1 MTTSTTRDSLLA
13 ARPFVVRYCRARLD
27 PDAADDVAQDACL
40 ELLEALP
47 RRPPERPFP
56 DFVRGIAR
64 HQVVAARRA
73 AARQRDEPVAEL
85 PDGID
90 SSPDPEHHVLR
101 RELGER
107 MAKLLRVL
115 SRKQREIVVLR
126 VVVGLSAEETA
137 AAIGSTPGAV
147 RVAQH
152 RALDRLRRAMT
163 GLTTATLAG

>member
-1 MTTSTTRDSLLA
+1 MTSTTRDSLLVA
-13 ARPFVVRYCRARLD
+13 ARPLVVRYCRARLD

-47 RRPPERPFP
+47 RRPPERPFG

-64 HQVVAARRA
+64 HQVAAARRA
-73 AARQRDEPVAEL
+73 AARQRAEPVAEL

-90 SSPDPEHHVLR
+90 ASPDPEHHVLR

-115 SRKQREIVVLR
+115 SRKQQEIVVLR

-137 AAIGSTPGAV
+137 TAIGSTPGAV

-152 RALDRLRRAMT
+152 RALDRLRKAVT
-163 GLTTATLAG
+163 S

>member
-1 MTTSTTRDSLLA
+1 MTTRATRDSLLA
-13 ARPFVVRYCRARLD
+13 ARPLVVRYCRARLD

-47 RRPPERPFP
+47 RRPPERPFG

-64 HQVVAARRA
+64 HQVAAARQA

-85 PDGID
+85 PDRVD

-101 RELGER
+101 CELGER
-107 MAKLLRVL
+107 VAKLLRVL

-137 AAIGSTPGAV
+137 TAVGSTPGAV

-152 RALDRLRRAMT
+152 RALGQLRKAVT
-163 GLTTATLAG
+163 GRGAATLAG